1 MSTLNAR
8 SYSTPR
14 NINLKGQGSTRGGIL
29 RIEGTNPSNPL
40 GSSTGARGLY
50 VNTSGDLVYSKEGS
64 TTVLGSGGGGASSL
78 DGAYDQGRTITV
90 DAGEVLLTDSTSAA
104 AHTLAINKTGAGS
117 GNLIDL
123 DYSAAAT
130 GNTIDIDFTS
140 AVAAQGVVF
149 NSAGGART
157 GADIVFTDDSTGA
170 HALLDLNKSGA
181 GASIAFDYD
190 NTYAGSPGGQV
201 FTVDFAGSAGL
212 DTEVMQLT
220 VGSGDR
226 GIMFDFN
233 FAHTD
238 VGTTSHV
245 WDIDMSGVFDSNVFD
260 FATTAAC
267 TGNVFFLDLDNGV
280 AMTALH
286 IEGSGVRTQPMIEVT
301 TDSTGS
307 AQVFDLDITGAGSGN
322 FIDVLVGAV
331 TYTGN
336 VLDIDLGATGTGS
349 QAVVLTSGIMTRTTA
364 LVEIADSGTP
374 SGATMLVSISGASTG
389 PIFDIDI
396 SGAHTANVLDITY
409 SAIATGNAINVVMAD
424 AVAGAALNI
433 TGAGIR
439 TDNLIEV
446 TTSETGSVD
455 GIMLVTASGV
465 FTGHV
470 LTLTTSG
477 AATTG
482 GLVHLNLD
490 AGVAYKAL
498 TIDHAGA
505 RTVETILVTFDGTF
519 GSGAGG
525 TFLNADISMTGASA
539 SPFIDVDVSGVYT
552 GNIFDVLIGASAATG
567 DVISID
573 LGATATASQ
582 AIVIAS
588 GAMLRSTALVSLS
601 DAGTS
606 SGATFD
612 INHTGVTTGII
623 FDIDATAATTGNV
636 FDYASSAASTGTIFE
651 VTLANAVA
659 AKLENYTLS
668 GVRTANASTWT
679 HSASGAVDIWQVDD
693 SGTSSGHVFDI
704 NTSGNSTGNVIDIVA
719 SASKVAGHF
728 INMDLATDLAG
739 NAINI
744 AAAGTRTAPIINIAN
759 AGADGGTDDHVVFIS
774 QTGLL
779 DSNLVQLTFGTA
791 ASTGEALSVAMGTNV
806 DGRAMYVSSAGTGVS
821 GEGNVLDVLH
831 TGALVAGADVVSIDT
846 TGSISSTSNVL
857 SVTQRTG
864 AGTTGAYALYISAT
878 GANVEGLKVD
888 DGAVVFDE
896 TLLVTG
902 VATFTA
908 KPVLPIRTLINT
920 SISTHNTTSAI
931 NATATA
937 TAAEVA
943 NGWITSTSAAA
954 TTITLPTGT
963 LLGAE
968 LGAVAGTVHELYI
981 DNTAGASAVT
991 IAVAVNGVLS
1001 TAGVDTAGSFGDLT
1015 VASGV
1020 TGLARY
1026 TIMFSS
1032 ATAYAF
1038 TRTA

>member
-8 SYSTPR
+8 SFSTPR
-14 NINLKGQGSTRGGIL
+14 NINLKGQGLTRGGIL
-29 RIEGTNPSNPL
+29 RIEGTNSSNPL
-40 GSSTGARGLY
+40 GSATGVRGLY
-50 VNTSGDLVYSKEGS
+50 VNTSGDLVYANAGT
-64 TTVLGSGGGGASSL
+64 TTVLGSGGGGVASL

-90 DAGEVLLTDSTSAA
+90 DAGEVLFADSTSAA

-117 GNLIDL
+117 GNQ
-123 DYSAAAT
+123 
-130 GNTIDIDFTS
+130 IDIDITAASTGNAIDINFGTG
-140 AVAAQGVVF
+140 VASGGIHF
-149 NSAGGART
+149 NANGDART
-157 GADIVFTDDSTGA
+157 GADILVTDDSTGA
-170 HALLDLNKSGA
+170 HSVIDINSSGSGA
-181 GASIAFDYD
+181 TIGFDFVGSYL
-190 NTYAGSPGGQV
+190 GSPGGQV
-201 FTVDFAGSAGL
+201 FLIDLNAADNL

-220 VGSGDR
+220 TGSGDR

-233 FAHTD
+233 LAHTD
-238 VGTTSHV
+238 AAATSHI

-260 FATTAAC
+260 FATSAAC
-267 TGNVFFLDLDNGV
+267 TGNVLFLDMDNGV
-280 AMTALH
+280 AMTAIH
-286 IEGSGVRTQPMIEVT
+286 IEGSGVRTQPMIEVI

-349 QAVVLTSGIMTRTTA
+349 QAIVLTSGVMTRTTA
-364 LVEIADSGTP
+364 LMEIADSGTP
-374 SGATMLVSISGASTG
+374 SGATLLVSISGASTG
-389 PIFDIDI
+389 PIFDFDV
-396 SGAHTANVLDITY
+396 SGIHTGNVLDITY
-409 SAIATGNAINVVMAD
+409 SAAATGNAINVVMAD
-424 AVAGAALNI
+424 SVAGAALNV

-446 TTSETGSVD
+446 TSSETGSVD
-455 GIMLVTASGV
+455 GMVLLTTSGV
-465 FTGHV
+465 FTGSM
-470 LTLTTSG
+470 LTITSAG

-482 GLVHLNLD
+482 SLLHLNLD
-490 AGVAYKAL
+490 AGVAYKGI

-519 GSGAGG
+519 GATAGG
-525 TFLNADISMTGASA
+525 TFLNADITMTGAAA
-539 SPFIDVDVSGVYT
+539 SPFIDIDITGVYT

-567 DVISID
+567 DVLSID

-582 AIVIAS
+582 AMVVAS
-588 GAMLRSTALVSLS
+588 GAMLRSTALFQIS

-623 FDIDATAATTGNV
+623 FDIDATAATTGSV
-636 FDYASSAASTGTIFE
+636 FDYATSAASTGTVFE
-651 VTLANAVA
+651 INMTNAVG
-659 AKLENYTLS
+659 AKLATYTS
-668 GVRTANASTWT
+668 AGIRTVNLLTVADS
-679 HSASGAVDIWQVDD
+679 SSGAVDIFQIDD
-693 SGTSSGHVFDI
+693 SGTKSGHTFDV
-704 NTSGNSTGNVIDIVA
+704 NVSGVNTGNVLDVVY
-719 SASKVAGHF
+719 SAAATGHAVHADMGS
-728 INMDLATDLAG
+728 NLAG
-739 NAINI
+739 NALLID
-744 AAAGTRTAPIINIAN
+744 AAGVRTAPLIYIAN
-759 AGADGGTDDHVVFIS
+759 TGTDGGTDDHVIFIS

-791 ASTGEALSVAMGTNV
+791 ASLGSAISITMDTNV
-806 DGRAMYVSSAGTGVS
+806 AGQAMYVSSAGTGVT
-821 GEGNVLDVLH
+821 GEGNVLDVAH
-831 TGALVAGADVVSIDT
+831 TGALVAGADVVAIRA
-846 TGSISSTSNVL
+846 TGSISATSNVL
-857 SVTQRTG
+857 SVEQTTG
-864 AGTTGAYALYISAT
+864 AGTAGAFAVYINAT

-888 DGAVVFDE
+888 AGAVEFDE

-920 SISTHNTTSAI
+920 SISTHGTTSAI

-937 TAAEVA
+937 TATEVS
-943 NGWITSTSAAA
+943 NGWITSTSAAP

-963 LLGAE
+963 LLGTE

-981 DNTAGASAVT
+981 DNTAGASTVT